1 MVDNAD
7 LLGQVSLFNG
17 LTHDDLVAL
26 GSHMRETY
34 FAAGDVVVREGTR
47 GARVLAFFVI
57 LDGTVT
63 VSVEGEPRTTLSMGD
78 YFGEIGLLLDA
89 PRTAT
94 VVADTEL
101 HCSAM
106 SAWDF
111 RGFIDEYPA
120 VHSALA
126 RTLEARLRGL

>member
-1 MVDNAD
+1 MIDNPD
-7 LLGQVSLFNG
+7 LLGRISLFDG
-17 LTHDDLVAL
+17 LTREELVAL
-26 GSHMRETY
+26 GSHMRETH

-63 VSVEGEPRTTLSMGD
+63 VSVEGESRATLSAGD

-89 PRTAT
+89 PRMAT
-94 VVADTEL
+94 VVAATDL
-101 HCSAM
+101 QCSAM

-111 RGFIDEYPA
+111 RVFVEEYPG
-120 VHSALA
+120 VHAALA
-126 RTLEARLRGL
+126 RTLQARLSV

>member
-1 MVDNAD
+1 MIDNPD
-7 LLGQVSLFNG
+7 LLGRISLFDG
-17 LTHDDLVAL
+17 LTREELVAL
-26 GSHMRETY
+26 GSHMRETH

-57 LDGTVT
+57 LDGTVA
-63 VSVEGEPRTTLSMGD
+63 VSVEGESRATLSAGD

-89 PRTAT
+89 PRMAT
-94 VVADTEL
+94 VVAKTDL

-111 RGFIDEYPA
+111 RAFVEEYPG
-120 VHSALA
+120 VHAALA
-126 RTLEARLRGL
+126 RTLQARLSV

>member
-7 LLGQVSLFNG
+7 LLGKVSLFAG
-17 LTHDDLVAL
+17 LTPDDLVAL
-26 GSHMRETY
+26 GSHMRETH

-63 VSVEGEPRTTLSMGD
+63 VSVGGEPRATLSAGD

-94 VVADTEL
+94 VVADIDL

-126 RTLEARLRGL
+126 RTLEARLKV

>member
-1 MVDNAD
+1 MVDKAD
-7 LLGQVSLFNG
+7 LLGKVSLFDG

-26 GSHMRETY
+26 GSHMRETH

-63 VSVEGEPRTTLSMGD
+63 VSVGGEPRATLSAGD

-94 VVADTEL
+94 VVADIDL

-111 RGFIDEYPA
+111 RGFVDEYPA
-120 VHSALA
+120 VHATLA
-126 RTLEARLRGL
+126 RTLEARLRA

>member
-1 MVDNAD
+1 MIDNPD
-7 LLGQVSLFNG
+7 LLGQISLFDG
-17 LTHDDLVAL
+17 LTREELVAL
-26 GSHMRETY
+26 GSHMRETH

-63 VSVEGEPRTTLSMGD
+63 VSVEGEQRATLSSGD

-89 PRTAT
+89 PRMAT
-94 VVADTEL
+94 VVAETDL

-111 RGFIDEYPA
+111 RGFVDEHPA
-120 VHSALA
+120 VHATLA
-126 RTLEARLRGL
+126 RTLEARLRV